1 MAFDLGSRFGALRR
15 PTYRRYWLGSFA
27 SIGATQLLVMGQGW
41 LVYELSGSAL
51 QLGYLGASAS
61 IPTIVV
67 SLFGGAIADKLDKR
81 RIIMVTSILTGTLL
95 LLLAILDLT
104 ETVRVWHILTIAAL
118 QALISG
124 LEWPTRQA
132 FFPALIER
140 QDMMSAVALNSIIW
154 QSCRMVMPAIGGV
167 IIALTDTWVVFML
180 CSVGFFAMFGVM
192 LSLKVSLGDGRATNG
207 RPTNGR
213 AANGRAGST
222 ITQVIEGIRFI
233 ANNQLFAILIPLSF
247 VSMFFGTSYMQLLP
261 AFSELLGADE
271 AGYGYLISATGIG
284 SVIGT
289 LIIGFFQQSR
299 RLGVI
304 MLSSAGIAASIL
316 YLFAIVTAF
325 ASVLNDAYYL
335 AMLAM
340 FCFAVFSSMFLITSM
355 TVLQL
360 HVPDQLRGR
369 VMGIHSIT
377 YSLIPLGGLLG
388 GIIASVSSAPTAVAA
403 GATFYLA
410 AVLFIAASR
419 PLIRR
424 FDGQHL
430 TAAQLP

>member
-1 MAFDLGSRFGALRR
+1 MMISSFLSIGKQMASDFGSRIGALRR
-15 PTYRRYWLGSFA
+15 PMYRRYWLGSFA
-27 SIGATQLLVMGQGW
+27 SIGATQLLTMGQGW

-61 IPTIVV
+61 IPTIIV

-81 RIIMVTSILTGTLL
+81 VIIMVTSLVTAGLL

-104 ETVRVWHILTIAAL
+104 ETVEVWHVLTIAAL

-140 QDMMSAVALNSIIW
+140 EDMMSAVALNSIIW

-180 CSVGFFAMFGVM
+180 CSVGFFAMFCVI
-192 LSLKVSLGDGRATNG
+192 LSLKVKLPKGQ
-207 RPTNGR
+207 P
-213 AANGRAGST
+213 GST
-222 ITQVIEGIRFI
+222 ISQVIEGIRFI
-233 ANNQLFAILIPLSF
+233 AGNQLFAILIPLSF

-284 SVIGT
+284 SVSGT
-289 LIIGFFQQSR
+289 LIIGFFQHSR

-304 MLSSAGIAASIL
+304 MLSSAGLAASIL
-316 YLFAIVTAF
+316 YLFASITAMA
-325 ASVLNDAYYL
+325 ASLNNAYYL

-340 FCFAVFSSMFLITSM
+340 YCVAVLSSMYLITSM

-360 HVPDQLRGR
+360 HVPDELRGR

-377 YSLIPLGGLLG
+377 YSLMPLGGLLG
-388 GIIASVSSAPTAVAA
+388 GAIASVSSPPTAVAA
-403 GATFYLA
+403 GATVYLA
-410 AVLFIAASR
+410 VVVVIAASR

-424 FDGQHL
+424 FDGQ
-430 TAAQLP
+430 QLSA

>member
-1 MAFDLGSRFGALRR
+1 MAFDLDSRIGALRR
-15 PTYRRYWLGSFA
+15 PKYRRYWLGSFA
-27 SIGATQLLVMGQGW
+27 SIGATQLLTMGQGW

-61 IPTIVV
+61 IPTIIV

-81 RIIMVTSILTGTLL
+81 LIIMVTSLITGAML

-104 ETVRVWHILTIAAL
+104 ETVKVWHVLTIAAL
-118 QALISG
+118 NALVSG

-140 QDMMSAVALNSIIW
+140 EDMMSAVALNSIIW

-180 CSVGFFAMFGVM
+180 CSAGFFAMFAVM
-192 LSLKVSLGDGRATNG
+192 FSLKVELPKGK
-207 RPTNGR
+207 P
-213 AANGRAGST
+213 GST
-222 ITQVIEGIRFI
+222 INQVIEGIRFI
-233 ANNQLFAILIPLSF
+233 AGNQLFAVLIPLSY

-271 AGYGYLISATGIG
+271 AGYGYLISATGVG
-284 SVIGT
+284 SVTGT
-289 LIIGFFQQSR
+289 LIIGFAQQSK

-304 MLSSAGIAASIL
+304 MLLSAALAASIL
-316 YLFAIVTAF
+316 YLFATVTAF
-325 ASVLNDAYYL
+325 AGVLNNAYYL

-340 FCFAVFSSMFLITSM
+340 FSIAVFSSMYLITSM

-360 HVPDQLRGR
+360 HVPDELRGR

-377 YSLIPLGGLLG
+377 YSLMPLGGLMG
-388 GIIASVSSAPTAVAA
+388 GTIASLSSPPTAVAA
-403 GATFYLA
+403 GASVYLA
-410 AVLFIAASR
+410 VVVLIFLSR
-419 PLIRR
+419 PAIRSI
-424 FDGQHL
+424 DGR
-430 TAAQLP
+430 QLSALQLR

>member
-1 MAFDLGSRFGALRR
+1 MAFDVGSRFGALRR

-81 RIIMVTSILTGTLL
+81 RIIMVTSLSTAALL

-192 LSLKVSLGDGRATNG
+192 LSLKVKLGNGRATNG
-207 RPTNGR
+207 RT
-213 AANGRAGST
+213 GST

-247 VSMFFGTSYMQLLP
+247 VSMFFGTSYVQLLP

-284 SVIGT
+284 SVTGT

-304 MLSSAGIAASIL
+304 MLSSAAIAASIL
-316 YLFAIVTAF
+316 YLFATVTAF
-325 ASVLNDAYYL
+325 AAVLNDAYYL
-335 AMLAM
+335 AMLTM
-340 FCFAVFSSMFLITSM
+340 FCFAVFSSMYLITSM

-360 HVPDQLRGR
+360 HVPDELRGR

-388 GIIASVSSAPTAVAA
+388 GTIASVSSAPTAVAV

-424 FDGQHL
+424 FDGRQL